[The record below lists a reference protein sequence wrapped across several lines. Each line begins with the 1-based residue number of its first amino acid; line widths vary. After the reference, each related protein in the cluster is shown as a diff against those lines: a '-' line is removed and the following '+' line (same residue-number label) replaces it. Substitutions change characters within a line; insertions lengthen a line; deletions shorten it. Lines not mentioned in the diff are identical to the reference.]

1 MLSQNILRQTDSKY
15 YWYITYYCSKTN
27 TNIITSQ
34 AWLMLRLCIPFSWLE
49 KRLNVLASKRWHFP
63 SYFQSENGNIYSSR
77 VINLQYIKRST
88 RWVRIFVARH
98 WWICTIG
105 RKRCAIGRSLDR
117 AAIGRSSINRRI
129 VNLLFRAPAAQP
141 TYLRYQRMQPF
152 PSTVT
157 CWKPK
162 VVKKVNPTYCLC
174 GKQDDGKLRLNVMCV
189 VTVVS
194 CSTINV

>member
-1 MLSQNILRQTDSKY
+1 LLRAIDGSALSVES
-15 YWYITYYCSKTN
+15 
-27 TNIITSQ
+27 
-34 AWLMLRLCIPFSWLE
+34 A
-49 KRLNVLASKRWHFP
+49 VLS
-63 SYFQSENGNIYSSR
+63 
-77 VINLQYIKRST
+77 V
-88 RWVRIFVARH
+88 
-98 WWICTIG
+98 
-105 RKRCAIGRSLDR
+105 DR

-152 PSTVT
+152 PSTVI

-174 GKQDDGKLRLNVMCV
+174 GKQDDGKLRLSVMCV